1 MAAGRGKARPGKRAG
16 EPPSRPAGSQ
26 PAEPF
31 PASLSPQPSGAVG
44 AWAAAG
50 RRGVLGEGRS
60 GAGGAERYAARCSA
74 GNPAAARLRVAAV
87 ALEYELGERQRNG
100 IHFSVYY
107 VSFVIPCWL
116 PGTEAREPRALPS
129 TPGMAP
135 GWGKCQPL
143 CLPPVW
149 AWGHPGGLGVRWS
162 GAVLQVF
169 LRLGPQK

>member
-60 GAGGAERYAARCSA
+60 GAGGAERDAARCSA

-87 ALEYELGERQRNG
+87 ALEYELGER
-100 IHFSVYY
+100 
-107 VSFVIPCWL
+107 
-116 PGTEAREPRALPS
+116 
-129 TPGMAP
+129 
-135 GWGKCQPL
+135 GKETAFISPYTTSL
-143 CLPPVW
+143 L
-149 AWGHPGGLGVRWS
+149 
-162 GAVLQVF
+162 
-169 LRLGPQK
+169 